1 MDYRKLRQIA
11 EAIGVNTEDGITPE
25 MKAGVNAVDNAAA
38 KARTTLGLDVIDAT
52 NPEDKTKV
60 LSIIALA
67 GILVAEITYN
77 RPERREASMELSKMA
92 LEVSALCRI
101 RELDERGGLTRQ

>member
-1 MDYRKLRQIA
+1 MDRKKPQQIA
-11 EAIGVNTEDGITPE
+11 EAIGISTEDDITPE
-25 MKAGVNAVDNAAA
+25 MRVGINAVDMAAA
-38 KARTTLGLDVIDAT
+38 KARSTLGLDVIDAT
-52 NPEDKTKV
+52 NPEDQTKV

-77 RPERREASMELSKMA
+77 HPERREASMKLSKMA